1 MAVKSKFV
9 QYYVEG
15 DDEKKL
21 VDVLKTELGVIK
33 PGKVQ
38 KLNVVEQEITDV
50 RLRTFKRGTMVVLV
64 FDTDTGNVDI
74 LKKNIKALES
84 CPAVSEVVLIPQV
97 ANLEAELVRSCNI
110 RRIEELLNSR
120 SRGDFKR
127 DLISVTNL
135 GKKLQEHQFDMNLF
149 WGGRP
154 ASPYQSIENQAA
166 KVKLLK

>member
-1 MAVKSKFV
+1 MKSKFV

-21 VDVLKTELGVIK
+21 VDVLKTDLGAIK

-38 KLNVVEQEITDV
+38 KLNVVEQEISDV
-50 RLRTFKRGTMVVLV
+50 RLRTLKRGTMVVLV

-74 LKKNIKALES
+74 LKKNIKTLEAYPS
-84 CPAVSEVVLIPQV
+84 VSEVVLVPQV

-110 RRIEELLNSR
+110 KKIEELLNSR

-135 GKKLQEHQFDMNLF
+135 GQKLREHQFNINLF
-149 WGGRP
+149 WSSKP
-154 ASPYQSIENQAA
+154 TPPYQDIENQGA
-166 KVKLLK
+166 KVKLVK

>member
-1 MAVKSKFV
+1 MKSKFV

-21 VDVLKTELGVIK
+21 VDVLKTDLRLIK

-50 RLRTFKRGTMVVLV
+50 RLRTLKHGTMVVLV
-64 FDTDTGNVDI
+64 FDTDTGNVEI
-74 LKKNIKALES
+74 LKKNIRTLEE
-84 CPAVSEVVLIPQV
+84 CPSVSEVVLIPQV
-97 ANLEAELVRSCNI
+97 TNLEAELVRSCNI

-135 GKKLQEHQFDMNLF
+135 GNKLKEHQFDMKIF
-149 WGGRP
+149 WSGHP
-154 ASPYQSIENQAA
+154 AAPYQDIENQAA
-166 KVKLLK
+166 KVKLLS